1 MGGGDDDAQAA
12 SKAAPRRTE
21 AKGRIRVFDV
31 MAFPESRKRMS
42 ADRNDRLRGIG
53 QAPEAPS
60 RNDTPAATDAILA
73 RMNRNI
79 LTSLQDLIAGAARGD
94 HACFAQIYDRTHL
107 HLFGVAVR
115 MLGNEQAAEDVLQEA
130 YVSIWKNAGG
140 YRSSVDGQEIQPIT
154 WLIAIV
160 RNKALDALRSRTRR
174 NAHEQPQQHAG
185 YDDDAET
192 PQGTD
197 TAPGALQLF
206 EQAMQALRIEG
217 CMAALDGSFR
227 QSLAL
232 AYYQG
237 LSHTEVAAQMNAPLG
252 SVKAWIR
259 RGLDKLRT
267 CLSAQGV
274 TP

>member
-1 MGGGDDDAQAA
+1 MD
-12 SKAAPRRTE
+12 
-21 AKGRIRVFDV
+21 
-31 MAFPESRKRMS
+31 
-42 ADRNDRLRGIG
+42 
-53 QAPEAPS
+53 
-60 RNDTPAATDAILA
+60 
-73 RMNRNI
+73 RNI

-94 HACFAQIYDRTHL
+94 HTSFAQIYERTHQ

-130 YVSIWKNAGG
+130 YVNIWKSAAS

-174 NAHEQPQQHAG
+174 SAHEQPQQHF
-185 YDDDAET
+185 DAEDDIEV

-259 RGLDKLRT
+259 RGLDKLRA